1 MRGAVGDVGTAVVTG
16 ATGFTGRYIA
26 RRLLDRGAEVR
37 TFTNHPEREAP
48 FRDRLEFHPYT
59 FEEPA
64 AMASFMSGA
73 EVFFNTYWV
82 RFSRGETTFRRAV
95 DRSGLLFRAARE
107 AGVERIVHV
116 SIANPPEGSQ
126 LPYYRG
132 KALVEAD
139 LRGLGVSHAILRP
152 TLVFGSE
159 DILLNNIAWL
169 LRRFPVFLVPG
180 DGAYP
185 VRPVHVDDVA
195 AAALEAAAGRE
206 SRIEDVAG
214 PEVLTFREL
223 LEAVAVALDTDVRLW
238 SVPPTLAYASTRI
251 LGWIVDD
258 VVLTRR
264 ELEGLRAGL
273 LTVDEAGAGSVRFT
287 EWIREHA
294 GELGR
299 SWHSELDR
307 HFR

>member
-1 MRGAVGDVGTAVVTG
+1 MKGTVGDVGTAVVTG
-16 ATGFTGRYIA
+16 ATGFTGRYIT

-37 TFTNHPEREAP
+37 TLTNHPDREAP
-48 FRDRLEFHPYT
+48 FRDRLGIHPYT

-64 AMASFMSGA
+64 AMARFMSGA

-116 SIANPPEGSQ
+116 SIANPSEGSP

-180 DGAYP
+180 DGSYP

-223 LEAVAVALDTDVRLW
+223 LEAVAAALDTDVRLW
-238 SVPPTLAYASTRI
+238 SVPPALAYAAARI
-251 LGWIVDD
+251 LGRIVDD
-258 VVLTRR
+258 VVLTRH

-273 LTVDEAGAGSVRFT
+273 LTVDEARAGGVRFT

>member
-1 MRGAVGDVGTAVVTG
+1 MRGPVGDVGTAVVTG

-37 TFTNHPEREAP
+37 TLTDHPDREAP
-48 FRDRLEFHPYT
+48 IGDRLGFHPYS

-64 AMASFMSGA
+64 AMARFMSGA

-95 DRSGLLFRAARE
+95 DRSGLLFRAAR
-107 AGVERIVHV
+107 AAAVERIVHV
-116 SIANPPEGSQ
+116 SIANPSEGSP

-180 DGAYP
+180 DGTYP

-195 AAALEAAAGRE
+195 AAALGAAVERE
-206 SRIEDVAG
+206 SRIENVAG
-214 PEVLTFREL
+214 PEALTFREL
-223 LEAVAVALDTDVRLW
+223 LEAVAGALDTGVRLW
-238 SVPPTLAYASTRI
+238 RVPPALAYAATRI
-251 LGWIVDD
+251 LGWILDD
-258 VVLTRR
+258 VVLTRH

-273 LTVDEAGAGSVRFT
+273 LTVDEARPGGVRFT
-287 EWIREHA
+287 EWIRAHA

>member
-1 MRGAVGDVGTAVVTG
+1 MRGSAGDVGTAVVTG
-16 ATGFTGRYIA
+16 ATGFTGRHIA
-26 RRLLDRGAEVR
+26 RRLLQRGAEVR
-37 TFTNHPEREAP
+37 TLTNHPDRDVP
-48 FRDRLEFHPYT
+48 FRDRLEMHPYA

-64 AMASFMSGA
+64 AMARFMAGA

-95 DRSGLLFRAARE
+95 ERSGLLFRAARE

-116 SIANPPEGSQ
+116 SIANPSEGST

-169 LRRFPVFLVPG
+169 LRRFPAFLVPG
-180 DGAYP
+180 DGVYP

-195 AAALEAAAGRE
+195 AAALEAAAE
-206 SRIEDVAG
+206 HQSRIEDVAG

-223 LEAVAVALDTDVRLW
+223 LEAVAAALDADVRLW
-238 SVPPTLAYASTRI
+238 SVPSTLAYAATRI
-251 LGWIVDD
+251 LGRIVDD
-258 VVLTRR
+258 VVLTRH

-273 LTVDEAGAGSVRFT
+273 LTVDAASAGGVRFT
-287 EWIREHA
+287 EWILEHA
-294 GELGR
+294 DELGR